1 MLNKAVGFF
10 VALIAFSAGA
20 QAPATKTPAT
30 AVTPGELVSAFRSNP
45 IAAKR
50 RFAVA
55 QIRLQ
60 GEVAGITEGKAGG
73 AFAVFGGPWE
83 GYLVDAAISEDAAA
97 KLIPGQDVI
106 FDCQTVRPGDLSLGI
121 IHLVGCKR
129 R

>member
-1 MLNKAVGFF
+1 MLNKAAGLF
-10 VALIAFSAGA
+10 VALMAFNTGA
-20 QAPATKTPAT
+20 QVPATKTPAA

-50 RFAVA
+50 RFAGA
-55 QIRLQ
+55 PIQLQ

-97 KLIPGQDVI
+97 KLVPGQHVI
-106 FDCQTVRPGDLSLGI
+106 FDCQSVRAGDLSVGI
-121 IHLVGCKR
+121 IHLAGCKR

>member
-1 MLNKAVGFF
+1 VLNKPIGLL

-30 AVTPGELVSAFRSNP
+30 AVTPGELVSAFRSNS

-50 RFAVA
+50 RFAGA
-55 QIRLQ
+55 PIRLQ

-73 AFAVFGGPWE
+73 VFAVFGGPWE

-97 KLIPGQDVI
+97 KIIPVQDVI
-106 FDCQTVRPGDLSLGI
+106 FDCQTARPGDLSVGI

>member
-1 MLNKAVGFF
+1 MFNKATGLL
-10 VALIAFSAGA
+10 VALMAFSAGA

-30 AVTPGELVSAFRSNP
+30 AVTPGELVSAFRFNP

-50 RFAVA
+50 RFTGAP
-55 QIRLQ
+55 IRLQ

-97 KLIPGQDVI
+97 KLIPGQHVI
-106 FDCQTVRPGDLSLGI
+106 FDCQTVRPGDLSVGI
-121 IHLVGCKR
+121 IHLVGCKLR
-129 R
+129 

>member
-1 MLNKAVGFF
+1 M
-10 VALIAFSAGA
+10 
-20 QAPATKTPAT
+20 
-30 AVTPGELVSAFRSNP
+30 VSAFRSNP

-50 RFAVA
+50 RFADA
-55 QIRLQ
+55 PIRLQ
-60 GEVAGITEGKAGG
+60 GEVAGIAEGKAAG

-97 KLIPGQDVI
+97 KLIQSQHVI
-106 FDCQTVRPGDLSLGI
+106 FDCQTVRPGDLSVGI